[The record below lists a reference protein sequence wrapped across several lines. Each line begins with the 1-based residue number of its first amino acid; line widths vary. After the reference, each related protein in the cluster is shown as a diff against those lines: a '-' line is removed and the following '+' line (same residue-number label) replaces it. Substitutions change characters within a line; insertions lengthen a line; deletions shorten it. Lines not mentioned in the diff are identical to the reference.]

1 MSKITKFILLLFLMN
16 GIMLSS
22 WADRGVGKKKSKIS
36 LNLNTPR
43 TSGTVSLTLKSGLS
57 YKGNQINNSDS
68 KTNSFLDLTTVSYKK
83 GNTIYI
89 IPYKQKVVV
98 PEVKQGYTG
107 VKLIIKTKL

>member
-43 TSGTVSLTLKSGLS
+43 TSGNINLTLKSGLS
-57 YKGNQINNSDS
+57 YKGNQINTSDS
-68 KTNSFLDLTTVSYKK
+68 KTNSFSDLTTVSYKK

>member
-1 MSKITKFILLLFLMN
+1 MLLFLMN

-22 WADRGVGKKKSKIS
+22 WADRGVGKKKSKLS

-43 TSGTVSLTLKSGLS
+43 STGTVSLTLKSGLS
-57 YKGNQINNSDS
+57 YKGNQINSNESKNKSFSDI
-68 KTNSFLDLTTVSYKK
+68 TTLSYKK

-98 PEVKQGYTG
+98 PDVKQGYTG
-107 VKLIIKTKL
+107 VKLIIKPKL